1 MKARRINLLTMLDY
15 KTIFE
20 NRGDSYNRAHQL
32 APLARAEELSALLKW
47 LRPQV
52 GETILVTAAGGG
64 FDAEGILKSVPYPGC
79 RVICAEPSK
88 EFASMIP
95 KNLEVLHCP
104 LDCIPMKSG
113 TVDAVVNLAAMHHS
127 ASPEDEIREWVRL
140 LKPHG
145 RLVLADV
152 EDDSNPGR
160 FLNEAVDRYNPS
172 GHQGRF
178 LIPGSTTTLL
188 KQDGPWK
195 FIQEHAEHYHW
206 RFCSEFEMTEF
217 TRNLFGMSQASD
229 KQITD
234 SISHYL
240 GYSSKDLGG
249 AISYPWSLRFVF
261 AQK

>member
-1 MKARRINLLTMLDY
+1 MLDY

-20 NRGDSYNRAHQL
+20 DRGSSYNRAHQI

-64 FDAEGILKSVPYPGC
+64 FDALGILQSVPDPGC
-79 RVICAEPSK
+79 RVVCAEPSK
-88 EFASMIP
+88 EFAAMIP
-95 KNLEVLHCP
+95 KHMEVLLCP

-127 ASPEDEIREWVRL
+127 ASPKDEITEWVRL
-140 LKPHG
+140 LKPQG

-152 EDDSNPGR
+152 EDDTNPAR

-178 LIPGSTTTLL
+178 LIPGATTTLL
-188 KQDGPWK
+188 NQVIPWK
-195 FIQEHAEHYHW
+195 FIQEQSEHYHW
-206 RFCSEFEMTEF
+206 RFRTELEMTDF
-217 TRNLFGMSQASD
+217 TRKLFGMSQASD

-240 GYSSKDLGG
+240 GYSSQAVGG
-249 AISYPWSLRFVF
+249 GISYPWSLRFVY

>member
-1 MKARRINLLTMLDY
+1 MLDY

-20 NRGDSYNRAHQL
+20 ERGDSYNRAHQI

-64 FDAEGILKSVPYPGC
+64 FDAEGILKSVPAPGC
-79 RVICAEPSK
+79 RVVCAEPSK
-88 EFASMIP
+88 EFASIIS
-95 KNLEVLHCP
+95 KHLEVHLCP
-104 LDCIPMKSG
+104 LDCIPIKSG

-127 ASPEDEIREWVRL
+127 ESPENEIREWVRL
-140 LKPHG
+140 LNPHG

-152 EDDSNPGR
+152 EVNTNPAR

-178 LIPGSTTTLL
+178 LIPGATTTLL
-188 KQDGPWK
+188 KQVGPWK
-195 FIQEHAEHYHW
+195 SIQEKVEHYHW
-206 RFCSEFEMTEF
+206 RFCSEFEMKDF
-217 TRNLFGMSQASD
+217 TRNLFGMCQASD
-229 KQITD
+229 KQIID
-234 SISHYL
+234 SISNYL
-240 GYSSKDLGG
+240 GYSSRESEA
-249 AISYPWSLRFVF
+249 AISYPWSLRFVV